1 MEAQLSG
8 KTIVLGVTGGIAAY
22 KAAELGRLLVKA
34 GAQVHVVMTE
44 AACRFITPLTLQA
57 LSGHEVAHD
66 MFEPGRESKI
76 GHIELASTAD
86 LVIIAPATADAI
98 ARFAAGMANDLVAA
112 VVLATRAPIL
122 LAPAMNTNMWENRIT
137 QENLARLCRDGRV
150 ATVGP
155 DAGELAC
162 GWVGAGRMV
171 NPEEIVAA
179 AVRRLEIASPEMPSR
194 DGEAGLC
201 PAEPERGRVWEPA
214 QGSYVSRDGEA
225 GLCPAEPE
233 RGRVWE
239 PAQGSHVIA
248 LAGRR
253 VVVTA
258 GPTWE
263 AVDDVRFLGNRSS
276 GKMGFA
282 LAAVAAELGADVVL
296 VAGPVAL
303 ATPAGV
309 AKRLDVESALEMRE
323 ALNKAA
329 AQADVVVMA
338 AAVADFRPGV
348 RVLGKLSR
356 RDTTSR
362 APAAAR
368 EIPLVQNPDLLAE
381 LGRLRQGGRP
391 YLVGFAAEVGLSSQ
405 ALVERARAK
414 LAEKL
419 CDVVVANEV
428 GRPGTGFGADDNAV
442 TLVFADGRTIELPA
456 ARKDQL
462 ARAIWDKLCPE
473 LADPARSAA
482 LPNPERKPDG
492 KRHRRSKGKNA

>member
-1 MEAQLSG
+1 MESTLTG
-8 KTIVLGVTGGIAAY
+8 KTVVLGVTGGIAAY

-44 AACRFITPLTLQA
+44 AACRFIAPLTLQA
-57 LSGHEVAHD
+57 LSGHEV
-66 MFEPGRESKI
+66 GRDLFDAGQESRI
-76 GHIELASTAD
+76 GHIELASAAD

-122 LAPAMNTNMWENRIT
+122 LAPAMNTNMWDNRIT
-137 QENLARLCRDGRV
+137 QDNLARLCRDGRV

-155 DAGELAC
+155 DAGDLAC

-179 AVRRLEIASPEMPSR
+179 AARRLGPALPDVPS
-194 DGEAGLC
+194 
-201 PAEPERGRVWEPA
+201 
-214 QGSYVSRDGEA
+214 
-225 GLCPAEPE
+225 
-233 RGRVWE
+233 
-239 PAQGSHVIA
+239 A

-282 LAAVAAELGADVVL
+282 LAAVAAELGADVAL

-309 AKRLDVESALEMRE
+309 VKRLDVESALEMRE
-323 ALNKAA
+323 ALHKVA
-329 AQADVVVMA
+329 AQADVIVMA

-356 RDTTSR
+356 RDTRSA
-362 APAAAR
+362 APGAAR
-368 EIPLVQNPDLLAE
+368 DIPLIANPDLLAE
-381 LGRLRQGGRP
+381 LGRRRKGGRP
-391 YLVGFAAEVGLSSQ
+391 YLVGFAAEVGPSSQ
-405 ALVERARAK
+405 ALIERARAK
-414 LAEKL
+414 LAEKS
-419 CDVVVANEV
+419 CDVVVANDV
-428 GRPGTGFGADDNAV
+428 GRPGIGFGADDNAV
-442 TLVFADGRTIELPA
+442 TLVFADGRTIALPA

-462 ARAIWDKLCPE
+462 ARAIWDRLCAE
-473 LADPARSAA
+473 LADSARSAVP
-482 LPNPERKPDG
+482 PNHERKPDQ